1 MYKTIRRLV
10 SLAFNPGT
18 WEAKAGR
25 SPSSK
30 PVWSTE
36 SSRTAK
42 DVTQRNYFSI
52 ASTRSIWVQPEVYGN
67 LRDMAPFPD
76 LGTMVFLK
84 LQTRSGILVQAFN
97 PNIEEAES
105 EAGESLRV

>member
-1 MYKTIRRLV
+1 MRAHSGWHRKECAEVLVWHLQQHLLWDTYK
-10 SLAFNPGT
+10 FC
-18 WEAKAGR
+18 
-25 SPSSK
+25 SSFAHTLYGISGSI
-30 PVWSTE
+30 P
-36 SSRTAK
+36 
-42 DVTQRNYFSI
+42 I

-97 PNIEEAES
+97 PNTQEAES